1 MEFEASRAKA
11 VDKLNYF
18 VENNLSEYSKLRNFD
33 FGPDD
38 RSNISCLSPYI
49 THGVINELEVIDKSL
64 KKFSFAKNEKFIQ
77 EVLWRVY
84 WKGWLELRPNVWSDY
99 LVELN
104 NLRNEFK
111 SNQNYLNAI
120 EGKTNIE
127 CFNQWVKELKENNYL
142 HNHTRMW
149 FASIW
154 IFTLELPWQLGAE
167 FFMQHLYDGDAASN
181 TLGWRWVAGV
191 QTQGKHYLASEWNIR
206 KFTNNRFQNIQLN
219 ENAPPIFS
227 DKTYSIGKKDFLNFE
242 ILEDKILFLGN
253 SNEIA
258 ESIACLKGKGP
269 TDTMELV
276 YAQANALGFDI
287 GDVIANGSALNEF
300 RLMLI
305 RQGVDESVAQ
315 QLINEP
321 WSVLQRSPQQY
332 SIQVE
337 KSGYLADLDAL
348 VIGQV
353 LCEAGA
359 GRSVQE
365 SDIDHGIG
373 IEIHRSIG
381 ERVESGDAIMTLDG
395 PFGIDIHLIQ
405 RLKQAITISD
415 YQVKLGTRILETVT
429 ISDCPTT

>member
-33 FGPDD
+33 FGPDN

-120 EGKTNIE
+120 EGKTDLE
-127 CFNQWVKELKENNYL
+127 CFNQWVNELKENNYL

-219 ENAPPIFS
+219 ENASPIFS

-242 ILEDKILFLGN
+242 ILEDKILLIFENNMTFEFSDFKEHKFKKILLI
-253 SNEIA
+253 SNESNRNIKLSEKVLKFKA
-258 ESIACLKGKGP
+258 NLLKDQKTRLIEKSINCETININDLKNITEK
-269 TDTMELV
+269 V
-276 YAQANALGFDI
+276 YALYPTVSENLNFIQNNQLQNIKFLYRKLDQFSWQYCNKGFFNFKNYI
-287 GDVIANGSALNEF
+287 PKIIANFN
-300 RLMLI
+300 
-305 RQGVDESVAQ
+305 
-315 QLINEP
+315 
-321 WSVLQRSPQQY
+321 
-332 SIQVE
+332 
-337 KSGYLADLDAL
+337 
-348 VIGQV
+348 
-353 LCEAGA
+353 
-359 GRSVQE
+359 
-365 SDIDHGIG
+365 
-373 IEIHRSIG
+373 
-381 ERVESGDAIMTLDG
+381 
-395 PFGIDIHLIQ
+395 
-405 RLKQAITISD
+405 
-415 YQVKLGTRILETVT
+415 
-429 ISDCPTT
+429 